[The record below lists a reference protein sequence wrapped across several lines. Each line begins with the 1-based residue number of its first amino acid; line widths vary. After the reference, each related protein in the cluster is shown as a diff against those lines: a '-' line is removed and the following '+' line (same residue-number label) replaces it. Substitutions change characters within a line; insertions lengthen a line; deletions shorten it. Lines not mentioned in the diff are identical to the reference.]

1 MSVPYVVDR
10 MGNIYRLFDD
20 TFWSYHLGSSAI
32 GGNQIM
38 SKQSIGI
45 EISNYGPLRL
55 RDDDGKFV
63 DSYGNMY
70 TTEYSDVDSVSYRG
84 YDYYAKMTDVQK
96 KAIAALLKYLSSK
109 HDIPLTFKDDIGE
122 VFNSPEAAVAF
133 KGVFCHSSVR
143 KDKFDLPPEQSMQIK
158 CAVEGNLPVVTEDAE
173 PEPSNEPVGEPAVEN
188 PQPGTDISQN
198 EFVVKEDANGNP
210 FVAEIDQSEPVE
222 EQVPASFIGKVMNW
236 LRNVFRR

>member
-1 MSVPYVVDR
+1 
-10 MGNIYRLFDD
+10 
-20 TFWSYHLGSSAI
+20 
-32 GGNQIM
+32 
-38 SKQSIGI
+38 
-45 EISNYGPLRL
+45 
-55 RDDDGKFV
+55 
-63 DSYGNMY
+63 
-70 TTEYSDVDSVSYRG
+70 
-84 YDYYAKMTDVQK
+84 
-96 KAIAALLKYLSSK
+96 
-109 HDIPLTFKDDIGE
+109 
-122 VFNSPEAAVAF
+122 
-133 KGVFCHSSVR
+133 
-143 KDKFDLPPEQSMQIK
+143 MQIK